1 VHAVVLSG
9 FGPPGNLVL
18 AEVPDPEPGPGQA
31 LIDVH
36 VASITFVE
44 TQVRS
49 GRPPN
54 PAMLPRL
61 PAILGNGVGGVVV
74 SVGADAD
81 PALVGRRIVTT
92 TGGSGGYAERAAAD
106 VASLIDVPG
115 ELSLADAV
123 ALLADGRTA
132 LALVQASGLRGGET
146 ALVEAAAGG
155 VGSLLVQLAR
165 AAGARVVAAAGGPR
179 KVRLACDLGADIA
192 VDYGDPGW
200 AEQVR
205 AEAGPVDVVFDGV
218 GGPVGGT
225 ALGLLRQD
233 GRFCAFGMASGS
245 FTEFPDDRTAGRGI
259 TLIRGA
265 PVSPAQMRELS
276 VAALARAAAGTL
288 RPLIGQ
294 TFPLGRAA
302 DAHAAIAA
310 RATVGKTLLVV
321 RAPG

>member
-1 VHAVVLSG
+1 MRAVVLPE
-9 FGPPGNLVL
+9 FGPPGNLAL
-18 AEVPDPEPGPGQA
+18 AEVPDPEPGPAQA

-36 VASITFVE
+36 VASVTFVE

-61 PAILGNGVGGVVV
+61 PAILGNGVGGIVA
-74 SVGADAD
+74 SVGADTD
-81 PALVGRRIVTT
+81 SALVGRRVVTT
-92 TGGSGGYAERAAAD
+92 TGGSGGYAERAAVDA
-106 VASLIDVPG
+106 AGLIQLPG

-132 LALVQASGLRGGET
+132 LGLVQASGLRAGET

-155 VGSLLVQLAR
+155 VGSLLVQLVR

-179 KVRLACDLGADIA
+179 KVGVARDLGADIS

-200 AEQVR
+200 ADQVR
-205 AEAGPVDVVFDGV
+205 AQAGPVDVVFDGV
-218 GGPVGGT
+218 GGAVGGT
-225 ALGLLRQD
+225 ALGLLRRG

-245 FTEFPDDRTAGRGI
+245 FTEFPDDQTAGRGI
-259 TLIRGA
+259 AVVRGA
-265 PVSPAQMRELS
+265 PVGPDQMRELS
-276 VAALARAAAGTL
+276 AAALARATAGTL

-294 TFPLGRAA
+294 TFPLDRAA

-310 RATVGKTLLVV
+310 RATVGKTLLLV